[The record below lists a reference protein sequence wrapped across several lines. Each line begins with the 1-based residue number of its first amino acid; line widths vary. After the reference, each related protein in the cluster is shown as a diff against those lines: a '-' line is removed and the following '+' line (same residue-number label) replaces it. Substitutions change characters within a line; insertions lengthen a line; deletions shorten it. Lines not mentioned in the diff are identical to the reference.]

1 VLATWAQC
9 WYGNH
14 LKNAEFTFGLAA
26 LAWFSAMEQKR
37 LSSATRGCNC
47 LDEHGIQL
55 PWVAAKGAAETR
67 LFPVSRATGFLKS
80 RPSWRRADI
89 AMRDMQCQ
97 FFWSAWC

>member
-1 VLATWAQC
+1 MPSLHSVWQHWHGFQQWNKKGSVLPQGGAIV
-9 WYGNH
+9 H
-14 LKNAEFTFGLAA
+14 
-26 LAWFSAMEQKR
+26 
-37 LSSATRGCNC
+37 
-47 LDEHGIQL
+47 DEHGIQL